1 MQLIAIGSDIINL
14 DRVSV
19 IDIDPSPQ
27 GPVLKVLV
35 DSTQPV
41 IELRVSPQTIAS
53 LMNLVPQTLRLPGA
67 DTA

>member
-27 GPVLKVLV
+27 GPVLKVL
-35 DSTQPV
+35 DPS
-41 IELRVSPQTIAS
+41 RV
-53 LMNLVPQTLRLPGA
+53 L
-67 DTA
+67 